1 MFRRHL
7 SFIVALIVSLPTL
20 AWAATPQFG
29 GQVTVQFG
37 SQGAF
42 QNAYREGYDRGL
54 RSGSE
59 DARRGESFRFQD
71 ESDYRRG
78 DAGYRSEYGNRDR
91 YRDDFRRG
99 FESGYR
105 AGYGNV
111 RRDDRVPSRPG
122 QAPWFEG
129 ERGTYGRF
137 DPASTNGYNDGY
149 REGLNDG
156 RARHRFD
163 PIAESRYRSG
173 DHGYEREFGSRDRYK
188 DVYRDAFRTGYEAG
202 YRNGAR
208 Y

>member
-7 SFIVALIVSLPTL
+7 AFATALTLALPTF

-29 GQVTVQFG
+29 GQAVVQFG
-37 SQGAF
+37 S
-42 QNAYREGYDRGL
+42 QNAYREGYDRGVRAGDL
-54 RSGSE
+54 
-59 DARRGESFRFQD
+59 DARRGERFRFDD

-78 DAGYRSEYGNRDR
+78 DIGYQSQFGSRER

-105 AGYGNV
+105 TGYSDNN
-111 RRDDRVPSRPG
+111 RRDDRIPSRSDSPYFDGRPG
-122 QAPWFEG
+122 VG
-129 ERGTYGRF
+129 SYGRT
-137 DPASTNGYNDGY
+137 DAAANNGYNDGY

-163 PIAESRYRSG
+163 PVAESRYRSG
-173 DHGYEREFGSRDRYK
+173 DHGYERAFGSKERYQN
-188 DVYRDAFRTGYEAG
+188 VYRDAFRNGYGTGY
-202 YRNGAR
+202 RDGAR